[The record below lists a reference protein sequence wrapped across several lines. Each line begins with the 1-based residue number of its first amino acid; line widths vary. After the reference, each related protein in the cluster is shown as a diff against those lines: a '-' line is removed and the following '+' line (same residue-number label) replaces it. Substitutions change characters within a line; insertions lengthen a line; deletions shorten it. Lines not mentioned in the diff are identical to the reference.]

1 MNIEKTRSDFP
12 VLKRKINNKPVIY
25 FDNAATSL
33 KPIQVIEAMNDYYS
47 NYSANVHRGIHKM
60 SEEASEKFEQSHEK
74 TAKFIGAKKEEVSF
88 TKNTTES
95 INSIM
100 HSLLWNGNLEQGKIV
115 LTEAEHHANL
125 VPWQQAAKKK
135 KLKTEFA
142 KINQNFE
149 LDLNDLKNKIDK
161 NTKIVAVAH
170 AFNTIA
176 SINPVKEIAKIAHEN
191 NALFLVDGAQS
202 IPHKKINVKDLGCDF
217 FAFSSH
223 KMLGPTGLG
232 VLFGKEEIM
241 KSLPPFLFGGS
252 MIHSVSLNESSWN
265 SLPAKFEAGTPPIA
279 ESIGHLK
286 AIEYIEKISLE
297 EINSQEKE
305 LLKYALQ
312 KLQEIDKIKIFCSK
326 NLEKQTAIILFEIEG
341 IHCHD
346 LSLALDEMNNI
357 ALRSGMMC
365 AEPIVSKYNKNGLN
379 RISLAFYNTKQEI
392 DVFIES
398 LKHITKVFGK

>member
-1 MNIEKTRSDFP
+1 MNLEKIRQDFP
-12 VLKRKINNKPVIY
+12 VLSRKINGKPLIY

-33 KPIQVIEAMNDYYS
+33 KPKIVIDAMNEYYS

-60 SEEASEKFEQSHEK
+60 SEEASEKFEESHEK

-100 HSLLWNGNLEQGKIV
+100 YSLLWNGNLDNGKIV

-125 VPWQQAAKKK
+125 VPWQQVAKKN
-135 KLKTEFA
+135 KLKIEFA
-142 KINQNFE
+142 KIKENFE
-149 LDLNDLKNKIDK
+149 LDLQDLKNKIDK
-161 NTKIVAVAH
+161 NTKVVAVAH

-202 IPHKKINVKDLGCDF
+202 VPHKKINVKDIGADF

-232 VLFGKEEIM
+232 VLFGKEELM

-252 MIHSVSLNESSWN
+252 MIHSVSL
-265 SLPAKFEAGTPPIA
+265 T
-279 ESIGHLK
+279 
-286 AIEYIEKISLE
+286 
-297 EINSQEKE
+297 
-305 LLKYALQ
+305 
-312 KLQEIDKIKIFCSK
+312 
-326 NLEKQTAIILFEIEG
+326 
-341 IHCHD
+341 
-346 LSLALDEMNNI
+346 
-357 ALRSGMMC
+357 
-365 AEPIVSKYNKNGLN
+365 
-379 RISLAFYNTKQEI
+379 
-392 DVFIES
+392 
-398 LKHITKVFGK
+398 